1 MNDNWDLI
9 QAILLILIEAVAP
22 LAVGYALLKLRD
34 AQSRARQ
41 EHWYVMLEMFAGNA
55 VKAAEQLGLSGE
67 LRNYAVSKFEYALGQ
82 VELMM
87 MHSGIR
93 LDLDVPLAHLKA
105 IIEAKVRELDETG
118 TIILPALEE
127 TEG

>member
-1 MNDNWDLI
+1 MENNWDLI

-34 AQSRARQ
+34 AQARARQ

-67 LRNYAVSKFEYALGQ
+67 LRNYAVGKFEYALEQ

-87 MHSGIR
+87 MQNGIR
-93 LDLDVPLAHLKA
+93 LNLDMPLAHLKA
-105 IIEAKVRELDETG
+105 IIEAKVHELNETG
-118 TIILPALEE
+118 TIILPTLEK

>member
-22 LAVGYALLKLRD
+22 IAVGYALLKLRD
-34 AQSRARQ
+34 AQTRAKQ
-41 EHWYVMLEMFAGNA
+41 EHWYVMLEMVAGNA

-67 LRNYAVSKFEYALGQ
+67 LSNYAKSKFEYALEQ

-87 MHSGIR
+87 MKNGIR

-105 IIEAKVRELDETG
+105 IIEAKVRELNETD
-118 TIILPALEE
+118 TIVLPTLEE
-127 TEG
+127 TK